1 MARALRQMVSKKK
14 KRFTED
20 DFNLDLSYITPQ
32 IIAMGVPADT
42 LERLFRNNIDE
53 VVRLLEERHAKKYC
67 VYNLCVERTYDS
79 AKFQGRVEQFPM
91 RDHNPPPIHIIPSFC
106 ESVYNWLKKGTDYVA
121 AIHCKAGKGRTGAMV
136 CCYLLFE
143 SFHGLHGQQPKF
155 LTAEEVMQL
164 YGEKRTHDKKGV
176 TIPSQRRYV
185 FYYAH
190 MLHKQLS
197 LKPCRLLL
205 TSVLVENGLPA
216 IQSGCCML
224 FKCRQMANCQD
235 GKSKYVTIG
244 EAECGEPRRAQSSLG
259 FCIRPPAPIPVCGD
273 FKLVFYNRGKL
284 LARLDKLFH
293 CWLNTFFV
301 VNQPPDTP
309 GALRCP
315 DRAGLCVTLT
325 KGELDRAC
333 KDTQHR
339 VFPEGFA
346 ITVYSA
352 LPTCIEFVDGVSGA
366 VATASVASS
375 ASSSSSCSSITDD
388 SDCCEF
394 PYVPAAAPSASFGDS
409 PAPARV
415 NGSPAATVTASAP
428 RPQQQRHRH
437 GHRHHCR
444 ASNSPSP
451 VPAAALHQSVP
462 EEETAEIVT
471 TAL

>member
-53 VVRLLEERHAKKYC
+53 VVR
-67 VYNLCVERTYDS
+67 CVERTYDS

-121 AIHCKAGKGRTGAMV
+121 AIHCKAG
-136 CCYLLFE
+136 
-143 SFHGLHGQQPKF
+143 
-155 LTAEEVMQL
+155 
-164 YGEKRTHDKKGV
+164 KGV

-339 VFPEGFA
+339 VFPEGF
-346 ITVYSA
+346 
-352 LPTCIEFVDGVSGA
+352 
-366 VATASVASS
+366 
-375 ASSSSSCSSITDD
+375 
-388 SDCCEF
+388 
-394 PYVPAAAPSASFGDS
+394 
-409 PAPARV
+409 
-415 NGSPAATVTASAP
+415 
-428 RPQQQRHRH
+428 
-437 GHRHHCR
+437 
-444 ASNSPSP
+444 
-451 VPAAALHQSVP
+451 
-462 EEETAEIVT
+462 
-471 TAL
+471 